1 MLSSVESETNSF
13 YFKIKCH
20 KDFSTKP
27 KNHCKAYVVKK
38 ENIVRT
44 EYSPKP
50 FFTLLKVYQYFW
62 EALEVTSSSK
72 NLLRVLLHNAK
83 VNIQNKSS
91 EINVGAK
98 VVVNDIHFNVQF
110 IAIIHQQQ
118 TLVMF
123 IIATNTKLST
133 RSIVWKFAI
142 TQIHSK

>member
-1 MLSSVESETNSF
+1 MLLFCPKIFYVLHFIFDVDRSCWFIKVVLSSVESETNSF

-98 VVVNDIHFNVQF
+98 
-110 IAIIHQQQ
+110 
-118 TLVMF
+118 L
-123 IIATNTKLST
+123 LSMI
-133 RSIVWKFAI
+133 SISMYNLL
-142 TQIHSK
+142 Q